1 MQLEK
6 VAGKIFGFLLLERSC
21 KGYVFLLLKFDFAK
35 FCTFQNFDKTHS
47 DFSEFM
53 LLFAAD
59 SSLSRQLI
67 IRASKSSPPV
77 ASALALSLAGF
88 SLNGAIQ
95 LNDAN
100 KETFLNL

>member
-1 MQLEK
+1 MQVEK
-6 VAGKIFGFLLLERSC
+6 VAGKIIFEFLLLERFF
-21 KGYVFLLLKFDFAK
+21 KGYVSFFAK
-35 FCTFQNFDKTHS
+35 FCTFQNLDKTHS

-53 LLFAAD
+53 LLFAAG
-59 SSLSRQLI
+59 SSLSRQLT

-88 SLNGAIQ
+88 NLNGTIQ